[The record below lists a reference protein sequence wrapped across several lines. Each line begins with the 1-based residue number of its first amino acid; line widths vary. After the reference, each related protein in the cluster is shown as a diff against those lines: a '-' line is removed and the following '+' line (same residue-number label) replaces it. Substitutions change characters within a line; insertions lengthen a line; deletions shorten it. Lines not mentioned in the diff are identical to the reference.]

1 MSFGVR
7 TLIKGDNLVGFFKQ
21 SMHAGAKVV
30 QDFSYFAK
38 RLKFWKN
45 FTMLDGSGQIS

>member
-1 MSFGVR
+1 MQ
-7 TLIKGDNLVGFFKQ
+7 D
-21 SMHAGAKVV
+21 AGAKVV
-30 QDFSYFAK
+30 RDFSYFAK